1 MTPETSATAPDCTRS
16 TLLVKQARMAR
27 VLELFRVQHL
37 STDTIATMLRIPEA
51 EVCALIDE
59 AERGGW

>member
-1 MTPETSATAPDCTRS
+1 MRAEAETMRS

-27 VLELFRVQHL
+27 VIELFRVQHL
-37 STDTIATMLRIPEA
+37 STDTIAKLLDMSER

>member
-1 MTPETSATAPDCTRS
+1 MRAEAETIRS

-27 VLELFRVQHL
+27 VIELFRVQHL
-37 STDTIATMLRIPEA
+37 STDTIAKLLGVSEDH
-51 EVCALIDE
+51 VCALLDE

>member
-1 MTPETSATAPDCTRS
+1 MRAEAETIRSA
-16 TLLVKQARMAR
+16 LLVKQARMAR
-27 VLELFRVQHL
+27 VIELFRAQHL
-37 STDTIATMLRIPEA
+37 STDAIATVLGITEE

>member
-1 MTPETSATAPDCTRS
+1 MIAATACTRT

-27 VLELFRVQHL
+27 VLELFRGQHL
-37 STDTIATMLRIPEA
+37 STDTIAKVLGISEA
-51 EVCALIDE
+51 EVCGLIDE